1 MDAFACFSCSFFSL
15 LCCFYCAFK
24 PVLFSALSRLE
35 EESSAFYSSS
45 RLWDDGII
53 LPQDTRKVGFPFRPF
68 YSPVSQG
75 VNMTH
80 SRLAMC
86 WFQTWGCHFSLCG
99 IHLCNSHPV
108 SSPLVY
114 PKSFSW
120 ILVTWPQHFLIEPVL
135 YFTIIWFCIW
145 ILFFSL

>member
-86 WFQTWGCHFSLCG
+86 WFQTWGCHFSLHG

-108 SSPLVY
+108 SPPLVY
-114 PKSFSW
+114 PKFLLNSGYLTTAFPHWASLLLYHNL
-120 ILVTWPQHFLIEPVL
+120 ILHLNP
-135 YFTIIWFCIW
+135 
-145 ILFFSL
+145 FFSL